1 MKYRSEIDG
10 LRAVAVVPVILFHA
24 GFGAFSGG
32 YVGVDVFFVISGY
45 LITIILLTE
54 IESGTFSI
62 ARFYERRAR
71 RIVPALTVVMLACL
85 PFAWLWMIP
94 DQLREFGASLMA
106 VVFFVSN
113 FLFWSEEGSYFAAA
127 AELKPLLHTWSL
139 AVEEQYYLFAPLS
152 LALLWRFGR
161 RTLFWLVVASAVL
174 GLLATEWG
182 WRYAPRANFYLPQFR
197 IWELLAGSICGFIA
211 TSHPPGAKN
220 LPHASNGLSALG
232 LGMILFAIFAFDEN
246 TPFPSLYALVPVGGA
261 ALVVLFAHKG
271 TWVARLLSARALVGI
286 GLISYSAYLWHQP
299 LFAFA
304 RIRSLVEPAPELMM
318 GLALLSMVL
327 AYASW
332 RFVEQPF
339 RRRPLP
345 LLASRRALFALC
357 AGVGA
362 GFVGFG
368 LYAYLSAGVPSR
380 LAGVEPGSYAER
392 LLASTRGAGLRVDC
406 TPVPP
411 GENRAPL
418 CAVFTPENP
427 KLRILIIGDSH
438 AGSLLRAFAGVGR
451 DNAVYQM
458 ALASCPPI
466 NRTSLH
472 RAIFDIGVCEQATRD
487 QVQAVREGQFDVVVL
502 AARWSVYAGREGR
515 RSFALGPEGDPYFP
529 SLATSRATFS
539 SHLAA
544 TVKEYRDLGVAVV
557 LIDQVPEHRVLP
569 RKVIEQAIL
578 LDLDQGQG
586 EAQFEQAVRESSVT
600 VEEDGRLQAFT
611 EAELDKLR
619 GEKVWVLSFDELF
632 ARDGRYLW
640 GDRDGTFYLDGDHLS
655 AHGAAL
661 LAPAMTA
668 AFEEIAEVVRAGRP
682 SGAAPP

>member
-45 LITIILLTE
+45 LITIILLNE
-54 IESGTFSI
+54 IEGGRFSI

-71 RIVPALTVVMLACL
+71 RILPALTVVMLACL

-94 DQLREFGASLMA
+94 DQLRDFGASLVA

-113 FLFWSEEGSYFAAA
+113 FLFWSEESSYFAAA

-139 AVEEQYYLFAPLS
+139 AVEEQYYLFAPLT

-161 RTLFWLVVASAVL
+161 RRLFWLVVASAVL

-182 WRYAPRANFYLPQFR
+182 WRYASRANFYLPQFR
-197 IWELLAGSICGFIA
+197 IWELLAGSICGFLA
-211 TSHPPGAKN
+211 TSHAPR
-220 LPHASNGLSALG
+220 ASNGLSALG
-232 LGMILFAIFAFDEN
+232 LGLILFAIFAFDEN

-304 RIRSLVEPAPELMM
+304 RIRSLVEPAPALMM
-318 GLALLSMVL
+318 VLALLSMGL
-327 AYASW
+327 AYLSW

-339 RRRPLP
+339 RRRPVP
-345 LLASRRALFALC
+345 LMPSRRAVFTASS
-357 AGVGA
+357 AVGVG
-362 GFVGFG
+362 FVAIG
-368 LYAYLSAGVPSR
+368 LYASLSGGVPSR
-380 LAGVEPGSYAER
+380 LAGVAPDSYAGK
-392 LLASTRGAGLRVDC
+392 LLASTRRPPLHLDC

-427 KLRILIIGDSH
+427 ALRILLIGDSH
-438 AGSLLRAFAGVGR
+438 AGTMLPAFAGVGR
-451 DNAVYQM
+451 NNAVYQM

-487 QVQAVREGQFDVVVL
+487 QLQTVREGNFDVVVL

-529 SLATSRATFS
+529 SLATSRATFA

-544 TVKEYRDLGVAVV
+544 TVKDYRDLGVAVV
-557 LIDQVPEHRVLP
+557 LIEQVPEHRVLP

-578 LDLDQGQG
+578 LDLDHGNG
-586 EAQFEQAVRESSVT
+586 AAQFEKAVEESSVT
-600 VEEDGRLQAFT
+600 VEEDGKLQAF
-611 EAELDKLR
+611 AQGELDKLR

-632 ARDGRYLW
+632 ARDGRYRW
-640 GDRDGTFYLDGDHLS
+640 GARDGTYYIDGDHLS
-655 AHGAAL
+655 AYGAAL
-661 LAPAMTA
+661 IEPALTE
-668 AFEEIAEVVRAGRP
+668 AFRDIAGALKAG
-682 SGAAPP
+682 GAAPPVP

>member
-45 LITIILLTE
+45 LITIILLNE
-54 IESGTFSI
+54 IEGGRFSI

-71 RIVPALTVVMLACL
+71 RILPALTVVMLACL

-94 DQLREFGASLMA
+94 DQLRDFGASLVA

-113 FLFWSEEGSYFAAA
+113 FLFWSEESSYFAAA

-139 AVEEQYYLFAPLS
+139 AVEEQYYLFAPLT

-161 RTLFWLVVASAVL
+161 RRLFWLVVASAVL

-182 WRYAPRANFYLPQFR
+182 WRYASRANFYLPQFR
-197 IWELLAGSICGFIA
+197 IWELLAGSICGFLA
-211 TSHPPGAKN
+211 TSHAPR
-220 LPHASNGLSALG
+220 ASNGLSALG
-232 LGMILFAIFAFDEN
+232 LGLILFAIFAFDEN

-304 RIRSLVEPAPELMM
+304 RIRSLVEPAPALMM
-318 GLALLSMVL
+318 GLALLSMGL
-327 AYASW
+327 AYLSW

-339 RRRPLP
+339 RRRPVP
-345 LLASRRALFALC
+345 LMPSRRAVFTASS
-357 AGVGA
+357 AVGVG
-362 GFVGFG
+362 FVAIG
-368 LYAYLSAGVPSR
+368 LYASLSGGVPSR
-380 LAGVEPGSYAER
+380 LAGVAPDSYAGK
-392 LLASTRGAGLRVDC
+392 LLASTRRPPLHLDC

-427 KLRILIIGDSH
+427 TLRILLIGDSH
-438 AGSLLRAFAGVGR
+438 AGTMLPAFAGVGR
-451 DNAVYQM
+451 NNAVYQM

-487 QVQAVREGQFDVVVL
+487 QLQTVREGNFDVVVL

-529 SLATSRATFS
+529 SLATSRATFA

-544 TVKEYRDLGVAVV
+544 TVKDYRDLGVAVV
-557 LIDQVPEHRVLP
+557 LIEQVPEHRVLP

-578 LDLDQGQG
+578 LDLDHGNG
-586 EAQFEQAVRESSVT
+586 AAQFEKAVEESSVT
-600 VEEDGRLQAFT
+600 VEEDGKLQAF
-611 EAELDKLR
+611 AQGELDKLR

-632 ARDGRYLW
+632 ARDGRYRW
-640 GDRDGTFYLDGDHLS
+640 GDRDGTYYIDGDHLS
-655 AHGAAL
+655 AYGAAL
-661 LAPAMTA
+661 IEPALTE
-668 AFEEIAEVVRAGRP
+668 AFRDIAGALKAG
-682 SGAAPP
+682 GAALPVP

>member
-45 LITIILLTE
+45 LITVILLSE
-54 IESGTFSI
+54 IEAGTFSI

-71 RIVPALTVVMLACL
+71 RILPALSVVMLACL

-94 DQLREFGASLMA
+94 DQLKEFGQSVTA

-113 FLFWSEEGSYFAAA
+113 FLFWKEEGSYFAAA

-139 AVEEQYYLFAPLS
+139 AVEEQYYLFAPLT
-152 LALLWRFGR
+152 LAALWRFGR
-161 RTLFWLVVASAVL
+161 RRLFWMVVGVAVL
-174 GLLATEWG
+174 SLLATEWG

-197 IWELLAGSICGFIA
+197 IWELLAGSICGFLA
-211 TSHPPGAKN
+211 TSHAPR
-220 LPHASNGLSALG
+220 ASNGLSALG
-232 LGMILFAIFAFDEN
+232 LGMIVFAIFAFDEA
-246 TPFPSLYALVPVGGA
+246 TPFPSLYALIPVVGA

-271 TWVARLLSARALVGI
+271 TVVARVLSARVLVGL

-304 RIRSLVEPAPELMM
+304 RIRSLVEPAPALMM
-318 GLALLSMVL
+318 ALAVLSLAL
-327 AYASW
+327 AYLSW
-332 RFVEQPF
+332 RYVEQPF
-339 RRRPLP
+339 RRLPVP
-345 LLASRRALFALC
+345 LLPSRRELFRVSALVGGLFA
-357 AGVGA
+357 V
-362 GFVGFG
+362 VGFAMG
-368 LYAYLSAGVPSR
+368 FSGGFPSR
-380 LAGVEPGSYAER
+380 LAGVAPGSYADT
-392 LLASTRGAGLRVDC
+392 LLASFRRSSVKLDC
-406 TPVPP
+406 APVPP

-418 CAVFTPENP
+418 CAVFTPEHP

-438 AGSLLRAFAGVGR
+438 AGSILPAFAGVGR

-466 NRTSLH
+466 NRTTLH

-487 QVQAVREGQFDVVVL
+487 QLEAARDGHFDVVVL
-502 AARWSVYAGREGR
+502 AARWSVYARRGRG
-515 RSFALGPEGDPYFP
+515 RSFALGPEGDPSFP
-529 SLATSRATFS
+529 SFETSRATFS

-544 TVKEYRDLGVAVV
+544 TVQDYRALGAAVV
-557 LIDQVPEHRVLP
+557 LIDQVPEHPVVP
-569 RKVIEQAIL
+569 RKVIEQAVL
-578 LDLDQGQG
+578 LDLDHGSG
-586 EAQFEQAVRESSVT
+586 PAQFEKAVEESSTT
-600 VEEDGRLQAFT
+600 VEADGKLQGFA

-632 ARDGRYLW
+632 AHGGRYLW
-640 GDRDGTFYLDGDHLS
+640 GDRNGAYYIDGDHLS
-655 AHGAAL
+655 PYGAAL
-661 LAPAMTA
+661 VEPAMTA
-668 AFEEIAEVVRAGRP
+668 AFTAIAKELRAGG
-682 SGAAPP
+682 SAPPLP